1 MNKKHLKITRWLL
14 YFVVTLLLCLSSLW
28 ACSPDTKQVLL
39 SPSDTITQ
47 INKLV
52 DNITVNPSPLPEILP
67 ISDTPAITE
76 PIPNLENYPVYGAKN
91 TNNVDVIPLEIYSSP
106 EKANPDSSTEDFL
119 IEAVDEFNAQNQTID
134 GQKIE
139 VSIRSIPSGAGAR
152 LIAAGAT
159 KPNAYSPSNSL
170 WLSMLQAQGIDFK
183 TIAPQL
189 VPNTAGL
196 VLSESAY
203 QKLAKDG
210 EVTFDRVL
218 DGILAGN
225 LTVGYANPYE
235 SSTAINLLYS
245 TFWRG
250 AGHHLDGKPLT
261 KSDLN
266 SQPVNSVFETFQ
278 NRVLVT
284 TTTTLDLLE
293 IYQREPDKLDAFP
306 LEYQN
311 YLNLKQQPEF
321 KNLHFVSFG
330 VAHDNPLVTFSW
342 NSPEQE
348 AALTKFTQF
357 VLSTKMQQLA
367 TKDSFVPVQNAA
379 TDSPPQPNGEIL
391 LAAQKYW
398 KQRKDLGRTVYME
411 LVVDVSGSL
420 EGEPINSLKEAL
432 RVATTEINPGNEI
445 GLISFADT
453 PTRIVDLNAFDQNQQ
468 QRLLAGIDSLQ
479 AVGSTAIYD
488 GLVVGLADLLA
499 KKERDPNGIF
509 YLLLLSDG
517 DRTTGLEFDRI
528 RDVVANAGV
537 RILPIAYGE
546 VNYQEL
552 EAIAAFSETTVK
564 DGNPDNVKELMH
576 QIFQTQM

>member
-1 MNKKHLKITRWLL
+1 MNKKYSKVTRWLSC
-14 YFVVTLLLCLSSLW
+14 FVVTLLLCLSSLW
-28 ACSPDTKQVLL
+28 ACSPDTGQVLL
-39 SPSDTITQ
+39 PADTTAQ
-47 INKLV
+47 IQTLV
-52 DNITVNPSPLPEILP
+52 NDLAINSSPLPEILTTTKPPP
-67 ISDTPAITE
+67 IAE
-76 PIPNLENYPVYGAKN
+76 PLPNLENYPVYGDENPSNLN
-91 TNNVDVIPLEIYSSP
+91 TISLEIYSSP
-106 EKANPDSSTEDFL
+106 EKSNPDSSTEDFL
-119 IEAVDEFNAQNQTID
+119 IEAVDKFNAQNQTID
-134 GQKIE
+134 GKKIE

-159 KPNAYSPSNSL
+159 KPNAYTPSNSL
-170 WLSMLQAQGIDFK
+170 WLSMLQAQGIDFE
-183 TIAPQL
+183 TIAAQL
-189 VPNTAGL
+189 VPNTAGM
-196 VLSESAY
+196 VLSKSAY

-218 DGILAGN
+218 DAILAGN

-250 AGHHLDGKPLT
+250 AGHHLDSKPLT
-261 KSDLN
+261 QSDLN

-278 NRVLVT
+278 NRLLVT
-284 TTTTLDLLE
+284 TTTTLDLLK

-330 VAHDNPLVTFSW
+330 VPHQNPLVTFSW

-348 AALTKFTQF
+348 AALTKFARF
-357 VLSTKMQQLA
+357 VLSPRMQQLA
-367 TKDSFVPVQNAA
+367 SQDGFVPVENTA
-379 TDSPPQPNGEIL
+379 TVSPPQPNGEIL

-398 KQRKDLGRTVYME
+398 KHRKDLGRTVYME

-432 RVATTEINPGNEI
+432 RVATREVNPGNEI

-453 PTRIVDLNAFDQNQQ
+453 PTRIVDLNTFDQNQQ
-468 QRLLAGIDSLQ
+468 QRLLAGIDSLN
-479 AVGSTAIYD
+479 ALGSTAIYD
-488 GLVVGLADLLA
+488 GLVVGLADLIA
-499 KKERDPNGIF
+499 KQEQDPDGIF

-528 RDVVANAGV
+528 KDVVANAGV

-546 VNYQEL
+546 VNYREL
-552 EAIAAFSETTVK
+552 EAIAAFTETTVK